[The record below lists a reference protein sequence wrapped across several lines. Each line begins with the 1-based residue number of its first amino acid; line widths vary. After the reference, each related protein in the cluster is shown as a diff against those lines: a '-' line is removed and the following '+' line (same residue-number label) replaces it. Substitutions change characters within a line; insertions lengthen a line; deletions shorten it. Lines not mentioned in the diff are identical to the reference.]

1 MKISFVVIKTSMS
14 ISTST
19 CHICLEE
26 LDFDLRYLK
35 KKCCPTEAF
44 ICNECWGK
52 IMNTEEI
59 VKCPLCRKTIK
70 SDKVTPVSAITVSG
84 DIESQVVG
92 RRRESISRKDKIK
105 RYFIYYVLIT
115 LLGAT
120 GILTSVYFLHPPT
133 TTFEDEFLYL
143 TVRPFF
149 WIMSTVY
156 GMFFVMLIDLLFGR
170 TLINRMSGR
179 S

>member
-1 MKISFVVIKTSMS
+1 MS

-59 VKCPLCRKTIK
+59 VQCPLCRKAVK
-70 SDKVTPVSAITVSG
+70 SDKVVPVSAITVSG
-84 DIESQVVG
+84 DIESQRV
-92 RRRESISRKDKIK
+92 RRRGVSAEITSL

-120 GILTSVYFLHPPT
+120 SILTCVYFLHAPT
-133 TTFEDEFLYL
+133 TTFKEEFKYL

-149 WIMSTVY
+149 WIMSSVY
-156 GMFFVMLIDLLFGR
+156 GLFFVMLFDLLFGR

>member
-1 MKISFVVIKTSMS
+1 MS

-44 ICNECWGK
+44 ICNECWEK

-59 VKCPLCRKTIK
+59 VFCPLCRKRIK
-70 SDKVTPVSAITVSG
+70 SDKVVPVSAITFVR
-84 DIESQVVG
+84 DIESQAV
-92 RRRESISRKDKIK
+92 RRRRQMISRKDKIK
-105 RYFIYYVLIT
+105 RYFIYYVLLT

-120 GILTSVYFLHPPT
+120 GILISVYFLHPPT
-133 TTFEDEFLYL
+133 TTFKEEFEYL
-143 TVRPFF
+143 AVRPFF

-156 GMFFVMLIDLLFGR
+156 GMFFTMLFDLLFGR
-170 TLINRMSGR
+170 TLIDRIRGR

>member
-1 MKISFVVIKTSMS
+1 MTICS
-14 ISTST
+14 ST

-44 ICNECWGK
+44 ICNECWEK

-59 VKCPLCRKTIK
+59 VQCPLCRKRIK
-70 SDKVTPVSAITVSG
+70 SDKVVPVSAITVSRY
-84 DIESQVVG
+84 IESHVV
-92 RRRESISRKDKIK
+92 RTRRESISRKEKIK
-105 RYFIYYVLIT
+105 KYFMYYVLIT

-120 GILTSVYFLHPPT
+120 GILISVYFLHPPT
-133 TTFEDEFLYL
+133 TTFEEEFLYL

-156 GMFFVMLIDLLFGR
+156 GLFFLMLLDLLFGR
-170 TLINRMSGR
+170 TLIDRMRGVS
-179 S
+179 

>member
-1 MKISFVVIKTSMS
+1 MTICS
-14 ISTST
+14 ST

-44 ICNECWGK
+44 ICNECWEK

-59 VKCPLCRKTIK
+59 VQCPLCRKRIK
-70 SDKVTPVSAITVSG
+70 SDKVVPVSAITVSR
-84 DIESQVVG
+84 DIESQVV
-92 RRRESISRKDKIK
+92 RTRRESISRKEKIK
-105 RYFIYYVLIT
+105 KYFIYYVLIT
-115 LLGAT
+115 ILGAT
-120 GILTSVYFLHPPT
+120 GILISVYFLHPPT

-143 TVRPFF
+143 AVRPFF
-149 WIMSTVY
+149 WIMSSVY
-156 GMFFVMLIDLLFGR
+156 GMFFVMLFDLLFGR
-170 TLINRMSGR
+170 TLIDRMRGR

>member
-1 MKISFVVIKTSMS
+1 MS

-44 ICNECWGK
+44 ICNECWDK

-59 VKCPLCRKTIK
+59 VQCPLCRKRIK
-70 SDKVTPVSAITVSG
+70 SDKVVPVSAITVSR
-84 DIESQVVG
+84 DIESQAVIT
-92 RRRESISRKDKIK
+92 RRESISRKEKIK
-105 RYFIYYVLIT
+105 KYFMYYVLIT

-120 GILTSVYFLHPPT
+120 GILISVYFLHPPT
-133 TTFEDEFLYL
+133 TTFKEEFEYL
-143 TVRPFF
+143 AVRPFF

-156 GMFFVMLIDLLFGR
+156 GLFFLMLLDLLFGR
-170 TLINRMSGR
+170 TLIDRMRGVS
-179 S
+179 

>member
-1 MKISFVVIKTSMS
+1 
-14 ISTST
+14 
-19 CHICLEE
+19 
-26 LDFDLRYLK
+26 
-35 KKCCPTEAF
+35 
-44 ICNECWGK
+44 
-52 IMNTEEI
+52 MNTEEI

-70 SDKVTPVSAITVSG
+70 SDKVIPVSAITVSG
-84 DIESQVVG
+84 DIESQRV
-92 RRRESISRKDKIK
+92 RRQVSRKDKIK

-120 GILTSVYFLHPPT
+120 CILTSVYFLHPPT

-143 TVRPFF
+143 TVRLFF